1 MTQKLTRII
10 LESAATRENADF
22 PIQTKRERLAH
33 VWRANAKK
41 AWATRKRMAAARAAA
56 SEANVEKAA

>member
-41 AWATRKRMAAARAAA
+41 AWATRKRQAAARSAAA
-56 SEANVEKAA
+56 DSNVGEAA